1 MEIRINEQPLDVSLE
16 NEKTIGDVLAALDQ
30 WLYDSKHILSGL
42 SIDGQK
48 IPASLIEEVFT
59 KDINNVKCLDIETN
73 SVADITTSSLVT
85 LLDDIKEFECLDFS
99 DKSNFLTDWT
109 KSAAGRF
116 ISSEMSDLYK
126 LCVSAFQGDVLMQTL
141 RSIAEE
147 RLNEVNSPVEEFTR
161 IEPVLNEICGKLV
174 DLPLDIQTGKDMKA
188 AQTVQLFT
196 AITEKIFRIFYQL
209 DIQDYF
215 NEEQNADKKNKII
228 ALINE
233 FTDVLKE
240 LLEAYEKNDS
250 VLVGDLAEYEASV
263 RIKELYSVILKNC
276 RSEK

>member
-1 MEIRINEQPLDVSLE
+1 MEIRINEHPLDVSIE

-30 WLYDSKHILSGL
+30 WLYDSRHILSGL

-48 IPASLIEEVFT
+48 IPASQIEEAFLR
-59 KDINNVKCLDIETN
+59 DIDSVKCLDIETN

-85 LLDDIKEFECLDFS
+85 LLDDIKEFESLDFKE
-99 DKSNFLTDWT
+99 KSKFLIDWT
-109 KSAAGRF
+109 ESAAGRF
-116 ISSEMSDLYK
+116 INSEMADLYK
-126 LCVSAFQGDVLMQTL
+126 LCVSAFQGDVLIQTL

-147 RLNEVNSPVEEFTR
+147 RLNEVNSPVEEF
-161 IEPVLNEICGKLV
+161 IKVESVLNEICEKLV

-209 DIQDYF
+209 DIQDFF
-215 NEEQNADKKNKII
+215 NKEQIADNKNKII
-228 ALINE
+228 GLINE

-240 LLEAYEKNDS
+240 LLDAYEKNDS

-263 RIKELYSVILKNC
+263 KIKELYSVILQNC
-276 RSEK
+276 RGEK

>member
-1 MEIRINEQPLDVSLE
+1 MEIRINEHPLDVSLE

-48 IPASLIEEVFT
+48 IPASQIEEVFLR
-59 KDINNVKCLDIETN
+59 DIDSVNCLDIETN

-85 LLDDIKEFECLDFS
+85 LLDDIKEFENIDFS
-99 DKSNFLTDWT
+99 KKSNFLSNWT
-109 KSAAGRF
+109 ESAAGRF
-116 ISSEMSDLYK
+116 INSEMADLYK
-126 LCVSAFQGDVLMQTL
+126 LCVSAFQGDVLIQTL
-141 RSIAEE
+141 RSITEE
-147 RLNEVNSPVEEFTR
+147 RLNEVNSPVEEFIKT
-161 IEPVLNEICGKLV
+161 EPVLNEICEKLV

-215 NEEQNADKKNKII
+215 AKDQTADNKNKII
-228 ALINE
+228 SLINE
-233 FTDVLKE
+233 FTDVLKD

-263 RIKELYSVILKNC
+263 KIKELYSVILKNC
-276 RSEK
+276 RGEK

>member
-1 MEIRINEQPLDVSLE
+1 MEIRINEHPLDVSLE

-48 IPASLIEEVFT
+48 IPASQIEEVFLR
-59 KDINNVKCLDIETN
+59 DIDSVNCLDIETN

-85 LLDDIKEFECLDFS
+85 LLDDIKEFENIDFS
-99 DKSNFLTDWT
+99 EKSNFLSNWT
-109 KSAAGRF
+109 ESAAGRF
-116 ISSEMSDLYK
+116 INSEMADLYK
-126 LCVSAFQGDVLMQTL
+126 LCVSAFQGDVLIQTL
-141 RSIAEE
+141 RSITEE
-147 RLNEVNSPVEEFTR
+147 RLNEVNSPVEEFIKT
-161 IEPVLNEICGKLV
+161 EPVLNEICEKLV

-215 NEEQNADKKNKII
+215 AKDQTADNKNKII
-228 ALINE
+228 SLINE
-233 FTDVLKE
+233 FTDVLKD

-263 RIKELYSVILKNC
+263 KIKELYSVILKNC
-276 RSEK
+276 RGEK